1 MTEQEHKI
9 QQAMILGP
17 APESGTEDWY
27 IWNLYSSVSLRQQ
40 AAVASQATVPTTTAE
55 VPQPEKKTRVRK
67 TKSEYAAAPPAVKK
81 PREDKS
87 KGGRPEVQEEEKLKC
102 ISTFVSPARAA
113 ALHELAA
120 KLNMRISHIVR
131 PMVEPNSV
139 RGQQRMA
146 QAMARGLS
154 VEERGHLREL
164 AGMTSNLN
172 QLAKLARTAGYAA
185 AAADLADLAI
195 KVRSQITLFSG
206 SKQRAK

>member
-1 MTEQEHKI
+1 
-9 QQAMILGP
+9 MILGP
-17 APESGTEDWY
+17 EPASGTLDWFT
-27 IWNLYSSVSLRQQ
+27 WQLSSSVSLRQQ
-40 AAVASQATVPTTTAE
+40 TLAAQVAAPAVEATKVL
-55 VPQPEKKTRVRK
+55 QPEKKTRVRK

-87 KGGRPEVQEEEKLKC
+87 KGGRPEVKEEEKLKC

-113 ALHELAA
+113 YLHEWAA
-120 KLNMRISHIVR
+120 KLNMRVSHIVR
-131 PMVEPNSV
+131 PMVDPASA
-139 RGQQRMA
+139 RGQRRMA

-172 QLAKLARTAGYAA
+172 ELAKLARTSGYAA

-195 KVRSQITLFSG
+195 KVRGQISLYSG
-206 SKQRAK
+206 NKQRAK